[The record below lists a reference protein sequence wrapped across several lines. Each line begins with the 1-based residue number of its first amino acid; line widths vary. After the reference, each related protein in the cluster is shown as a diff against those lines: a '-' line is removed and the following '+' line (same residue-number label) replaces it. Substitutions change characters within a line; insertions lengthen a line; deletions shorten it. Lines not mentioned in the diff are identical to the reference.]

1 MRCTS
6 PERLRGHRT
15 EVRITVPDVVPNLD
29 DFLKHIKNARLEFL
43 EAIKSLVQ
51 ARIDQVKGKK
61 GAKLKKIE
69 VK

>member
-1 MRCTS
+1 MEIKLS
-6 PERLRGHRT
+6 A
-15 EVRITVPDVVPNLD
+15 PDFLPNLD
-29 DFLKHIKNARLEFL
+29 DFLEHMRNARLEFL

-51 ARIDQVKGKK
+51 ARIDQVKGKT

>member
-1 MRCTS
+1 MEIKLS
-6 PERLRGHRT
+6 A
-15 EVRITVPDVVPNLD
+15 PDFLPNLD
-29 DFLKHIKNARLEFL
+29 EFLEHMRNARLEFL